1 MCSGTIGEH
10 ISRGTRRFQYFYTH
24 QHRIARSSLV
34 SIIVRRSPSCEPD
47 HPFTF
52 ALTFANMYTS
62 FIATIALAAS
72 VLAAPAPIEKRQGAV
87 TCGSTVRLPFSAL
100 SQAQA

>member
-1 MCSGTIGEH
+1 
-10 ISRGTRRFQYFYTH
+10 
-24 QHRIARSSLV
+24 
-34 SIIVRRSPSCEPD
+34 
-47 HPFTF
+47 
-52 ALTFANMYTS
+52 MYTS